1 MDRPNDPSKRT
12 PRESME
18 LDPSGGGSP
27 ETLVLV
33 EGVQRA
39 QRRFDRRVVALL
51 KNPIVLTLALLGL
64 IALLWWAAQ
73 TNWAAVQRLPALIVW
88 GVMLGSII
96 ALGSI
101 GLSLAYGVL
110 RFANFCH
117 GDLMT
122 VGAYA
127 AFALLALLRQSTP
140 LAPFSFGW
148 GFLVALLLAMPITGL
163 VAIGIDRVIYR
174 PLRARHGSLVILEM
188 ASLGAAFFVR
198 SLIYIVW
205 GADFYFYYL
214 GRERP
219 AMQLPLGIRVQAYQF
234 FILGLTLVL
243 IVCVYL
249 LLEKTKMGKAMRA
262 TADNLELSKVSGI
275 NTEQVVSWTWMISGA
290 LAGAA
295 GVLLGLSAQLRP
307 AMGWELLL
315 PMFAAV
321 ILGSIGNPYG
331 ALVGGLIIGIV
342 EQTSTAFINPAYA
355 SGVAF
360 FIMIVVLLVR
370 PQGIFGKA
378 GG

>member
-1 MDRPNDPSKRT
+1 
-12 PRESME
+12 
-18 LDPSGGGSP
+18 
-27 ETLVLV
+27 
-33 EGVQRA
+33 
-39 QRRFDRRVVALL
+39 
-51 KNPIVLTLALLGL
+51 
-64 IALLWWAAQ
+64 
-73 TNWAAVQRLPALIVW
+73 
-88 GVMLGSII
+88 
-96 ALGSI
+96 
-101 GLSLAYGVL
+101 
-110 RFANFCH
+110 
-117 GDLMT
+117 
-122 VGAYA
+122 
-127 AFALLALLRQSTP
+127 
-140 LAPFSFGW
+140 
-148 GFLVALLLAMPITGL
+148 
-163 VAIGIDRVIYR
+163 
-174 PLRARHGSLVILEM
+174 
-188 ASLGAAFFVR
+188 
-198 SLIYIVW
+198 
-205 GADFYFYYL
+205 
-214 GRERP
+214 
-219 AMQLPLGIRVQAYQF
+219 MQLPLGIRVQAYQF

>member
-12 PRESME
+12 PRESMG
-18 LDPSGGGSP
+18 LDPPGGGSS

-174 PLRARHGSLVILEM
+174 PHSHRLGSD
-188 ASLGAAFFVR
+188 AGKHHSLGEHWSLFSLRGIEICQFLPWRPDDCGGLCCLRIIGAAATEYTAR
-198 SLIYIVW
+198 SLLLRMGIPS
-205 GADFYFYYL
+205 
-214 GRERP
+214 RP
-219 AMQLPLGIRVQAYQF
+219 ALSH
-234 FILGLTLVL
+234 
-243 IVCVYL
+243 
-249 LLEKTKMGKAMRA
+249 
-262 TADNLELSKVSGI
+262 ADHRSGGH
-275 NTEQVVSWTWMISGA
+275 WD
-290 LAGAA
+290 
-295 GVLLGLSAQLRP
+295 
-307 AMGWELLL
+307 
-315 PMFAAV
+315 
-321 ILGSIGNPYG
+321 
-331 ALVGGLIIGIV
+331 
-342 EQTSTAFINPAYA
+342 
-355 SGVAF
+355 
-360 FIMIVVLLVR
+360 
-370 PQGIFGKA
+370 
-378 GG
+378 